1 MDELK
6 KINSKVARK
15 QVRRLTGGIGLALL
29 GVILIGKFTY
39 QRGWTDCQKA
49 ISREFPD
56 EYSAITEKVV
66 KEFEK
71 H

>member
-6 KINSKVARK
+6 KINTKVARK
-15 QVRRLTGGIGLALL
+15 QVGRLASGVGLAIL

-39 QRGWTDCQKA
+39 QRGITDCQKA

-56 EYSAITEKVV
+56 EYSAITEKIV